1 MSKRFWISVVVVFV
15 MSMAL
20 GFTVHGLLL
29 AQDYGQLTSLFRS
42 PADQQRH
49 FPFMLVAHALTSLGL
64 VWIYSRGKEDKPPL
78 VQGIRFGLAMAMV
91 VVAPKFLIYWVV
103 QPMPH
108 VLAIKQIGFDTVG
121 IVLIGIVVAHL
132 NK

>member
-1 MSKRFWISVVVVFV
+1 MSKRFLISVVVVFV

-20 GFTVHGLLL
+20 GFTVHGVLL
-29 AQDYGQLTSLFRS
+29 AQDYGQRSSLFRS
-42 PADQQRH
+42 PDDQQRH

-64 VWIYSRGKEDKPPL
+64 VWIYSRGREDKPPL
-78 VQGIRFGLAMAMV
+78 AQGVRFGLAMAMV
-91 VVAPKFLIYWVV
+91 TVVPKFLIYWVV

-108 VLAIKQIGFDTVG
+108 VVALKQIGFDTIG
-121 IVLIGIVVAHL
+121 IVLIGIVVAYL